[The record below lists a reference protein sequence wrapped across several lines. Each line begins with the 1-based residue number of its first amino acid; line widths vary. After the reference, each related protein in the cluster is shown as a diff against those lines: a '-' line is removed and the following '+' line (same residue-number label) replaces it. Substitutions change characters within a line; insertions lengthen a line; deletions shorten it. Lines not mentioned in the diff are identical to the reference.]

1 VEPAGPGCFYP
12 LEAPSDK
19 HGIMAAMLA
28 GMKSFVPAQTRHCI
42 RLGILTGCLLSI
54 SACSKNDVNL
64 AAQSSPQ
71 PVLIESNR
79 NKAAERVVEIDRL
92 LAVPLT
98 GTPEESDRRAALRAE
113 RAALVA
119 SGQVPYELRSS
130 SLATRNVSVPPNNT
144 VTQRQTNGDVVN
156 YAAPTTRTAP
166 IIVAPNSQATNLSFI
181 EQMTPSEREHYY
193 KTLKAQNTQRVEVDV
208 RHH

>member
-1 VEPAGPGCFYP
+1 MEVS
-12 LEAPSDK
+12 SDK
-19 HGIMAAMLA
+19 RGIIAAILA
-28 GMKSFVPAQTRHCI
+28 GMKSFVPAQIWQCI
-42 RLGILTGCLLSI
+42 RLGILTGSLLAMA
-54 SACSKNDVNL
+54 ACSKNDVNV
-64 AAQSSPQ
+64 AGQSSPQ
-71 PVLIESNR
+71 PILVETNR

-119 SGQVPYELRSS
+119 SGQVPYELRFSM
-130 SLATRNVSVPPNNT
+130 LATRNVNVPPNNT
-144 VTQRQTNGDVVN
+144 VTQRQPNGDVVN
-156 YAAPTTRTAP
+156 YAAPTSRTAA
-166 IIVAPNSQATNLSFI
+166 ITVAPNSQATNLSFI
-181 EQMTPSEREHYY
+181 EQMTPSERERYY